1 MLAVNRLEGSH
12 TLATSASAH
21 LTLAHRSTIFSMNTR
36 TLKLWGMKM
45 ESNNKRKA
53 TKPQVV
59 EQADQPDHRVGR

>member
-1 MLAVNRLEGSH
+1 
-12 TLATSASAH
+12 
-21 LTLAHRSTIFSMNTR
+21 MNTR